1 MTSIVLPE
9 SVTTL
14 GDWAFS
20 GCTSLTSMVLPESV
34 TTIDDFAFVGCTSL
48 ATLIVFRPPP
58 PPPPAVADSGPAPAR
73 LTVHPCAFE
82 CPNLKRVSAPDEV
95 VAALDEPYEACA
107 TLAAL
112 PAAVTCNAF
121 KLQIETYFWSM
132 KLHRNTN
139 RLSARQRAW
148 VKHLLTVGSRARLH
162 WRPVGKGPRSEP
174 CLPAPN
180 HPPLPCIMNDVWLH
194 VLLFVKLSEMCAVDD
209 PLVGVDV
216 SKWKV
221 AELKA
226 ELKRRHL
233 IVGGKKAA
241 LVERLAGDVASKAC
255 DQLDLD
261 AGDERDL
268 DGAVPGSGDGD
279 EPATAETLAMLSELQ
294 GGARK
299 KIKAENKWEQV
310 VDNDVYE
317 VTLKYLKVPEVKEQQ
332 I

>member
-1 MTSIVLPE
+1 MC
-9 SVTTL
+9 
-14 GDWAFS
+14 AFY
-20 GCTSLTSMVLPESV
+20 
-34 TTIDDFAFVGCTSL
+34 GCTSL
-48 ATLIVFRPPP
+48 ATLIVYRPQPP
-58 PPPPAVADSGPAPAR
+58 PPPPAAAAGPAPAV
-73 LTVHPCAFE
+73 LAVHPRAFVN
-82 CPNLKRVSAPDEV
+82 CPNLKRVSAPDQV
-95 VAALDEPYEACA
+95 VAALDEPYATCD
-107 TLAAL
+107 TLADL
-112 PAAVTCNAF
+112 QAAVTCNVF

-194 VLLFVKLSEMCAVDD
+194 VLLFVKLSEMRAVDPTAAEEVHD

-221 AELKA
+221 ADLKA

-241 LVERLAGDVASKAC
+241 LVERLAGDVASKQAC
-255 DQLDLD
+255 
-261 AGDERDL
+261 
-268 DGAVPGSGDGD
+268 
-279 EPATAETLAMLSELQ
+279 
-294 GGARK
+294 
-299 KIKAENKWEQV
+299 
-310 VDNDVYE
+310 
-317 VTLKYLKVPEVKEQQ
+317 
-332 I
+332 